1 MFINMTN
8 DPGKYHLA
16 CPDWSTFNYVKT
28 FTYVYLS
35 VTCSHY

>member
-16 CPDWSTFNYVKT
+16 CPDWNMHFQ
-28 FTYVYLS
+28 L
-35 VTCSHY
+35 C